1 MRISIDHVTRY
12 AYEGA
17 VRYSTQYLRLV
28 PRSDARQQVVDWT
41 LETPATPIELRD
53 GYGNIL
59 HVLTIE
65 KPVTEIVIRSA
76 GVVETSANVD
86 EMLDERRLSPL
97 VFLRPGAL
105 TRVEGALVDFA
116 EQYRRRAAT
125 LSGLRALSEAVLR
138 RLPFKPGVTAVHS
151 TAREAFDAGNGVCQ
165 DHAHVFIACCRFLGV
180 PARYVSGYLY
190 TADGADGPVAS
201 HAWAEAW
208 VIDRWRS
215 FDITNSRPA
224 GEQHVRIAVGA
235 DYLDASPVRGIRFG
249 GGEERMA
256 ASAIVEAQQ

>member
-12 AYEGA
+12 AYEHP

-28 PRSDARQQVVDWT
+28 PPSDARQQVIDWT
-41 LETPATPIELRD
+41 LETPAAPIELRD

-65 KPVTEIVIRSA
+65 NPVTEIVIRSA
-76 GVVETSANVD
+76 GVVETSAKVD
-86 EMLDERRLSPL
+86 ETLDERRLSPL

-105 TRVEGALVDFA
+105 TRVDGPLIDFA
-116 EQYRRRAAT
+116 EQFRRRAAT
-125 LSGLRALSEAVLR
+125 LTGLRALSDAVVAR
-138 RLPFKPGVTAVHS
+138 VPFQPGVTAVHS

-180 PARYVSGYLY
+180 PARYVSGYIY
-190 TADGADGPVAS
+190 IAHAADGPVAS

-208 VIDRWRS
+208 VVDRWRS
-215 FDITNSRPA
+215 FDITNARPA
-224 GEQHVRIAVGA
+224 GEQHVRVAVGA
-235 DYLDASPVRGIRFG
+235 DYLEASPVRGIRYG
-249 GGEERMA
+249 GGEERMV
-256 ASAIVEAQQ
+256 ASATVAAQ

>member
-12 AYEGA
+12 AYEHP

-28 PRSDARQQVVDWT
+28 PPSDARQRVLEWA
-41 LETPATPIELRD
+41 LETPAPPIELRD

-65 KPVTEIVIRSA
+65 KPIREIVIRSA

-116 EQYRRRAAT
+116 EQFRPRAAT
-125 LSGLRALSEAVLR
+125 LSGLRALSAAILA
-138 RLPFKPGVTAVHS
+138 RLPFMSGITAVHS
-151 TAREAFDAGNGVCQ
+151 TAGEAFDAGNGVCQ

-190 TADGADGPVAS
+190 TTHGSEAPVAS

-208 VIDRWRS
+208 VVDRWRS
-215 FDITNSRPA
+215 FDVTNGRPA
-224 GEQHVRIAVGA
+224 GEDHVRIAVGA
-235 DYLDASPVRGIRFG
+235 DYLEASPVRGIRFG
-249 GGEERMA
+249 GGAERMVA
-256 ASAIVEAQQ
+256 GAVVEAQ